1 MATLDTID
9 LGSNGFWEN
18 EFEGSAVENTQ
29 KHTTDGRL
37 FVFQKRKKKYKSIK
51 FNCTWLDY
59 SVVQS
64 LELLRDGGSVVVFTH
79 NDSRVFNVILES
91 VESIP
96 AGNDFRV
103 SYPADFPFEVML
115 TMIVV

>member
-29 KHTTDGRL
+29 KHTKDGRL
-37 FVFQKRKKKYKSIK
+37 FVFQKRKQKYKTIN

-59 SVVQS
+59 SVVQA
-64 LELLRDGGSVVVFTH
+64 LEALRDSGSVVVFTH
-79 NDSRVFNVILES
+79 NDSRVFNVVLEL
-91 VESIP
+91 VDAIP
-96 AGNDFRV
+96 AGNDFRE
-103 SYPADFPFEVML
+103 SYPADFPFEVVL
-115 TMIVV
+115 SMIVV